1 MYIVHLLHTHIVFL
15 LINAKCEFMEKPFSQ
30 IFLISFAE
38 KSVIC
43 AVEPYKLPVQKDKY
57 TSYLVWPV
65 DFPQPLHLFDIQIL
79 VKTKSDQK

>member
-15 LINAKCEFMEKPFSQ
+15 LINAKCEFMDLFSQ
-30 IFLISFAE
+30 IFLTSFAA

-43 AVEPYKLPVQKDKY
+43 AVEQYKLPVQKDKY

-65 DFPQPLHLFDIQIL
+65 DFP
-79 VKTKSDQK
+79 